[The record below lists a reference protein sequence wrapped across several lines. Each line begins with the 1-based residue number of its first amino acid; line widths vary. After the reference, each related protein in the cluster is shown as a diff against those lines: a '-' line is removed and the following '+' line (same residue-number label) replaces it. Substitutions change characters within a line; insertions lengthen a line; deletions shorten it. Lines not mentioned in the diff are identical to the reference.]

1 MNARRFFLLAGLVL
15 APWVCAPALSAAVI
29 SAPAPAPVEFIAQL
43 GNQALGVIRG
53 NASTQDKMAY
63 FHTMLRQ
70 DFDIAGAAPFVLGPY
85 WRMAS
90 DPERAKFTRLLE
102 GYIVATFGQRLYNS
116 GGVGLRVI
124 SARGTHD
131 QPIVISEITRPGGV
145 PIRLEW
151 VLTSR
156 NGVYQ
161 ISDLN
166 LDGVSMALT
175 QRSEFA
181 AMIQRAG
188 GTIAG
193 LLAQMRQIIAA
204 QGG

>member
-1 MNARRFFLLAGLVL
+1 M
-15 APWVCAPALSAAVI
+15 
-29 SAPAPAPVEFIAQL
+29 
-43 GNQALGVIRG
+43 
-53 NASTQDKMAY
+53 TY

-70 DFDIAGAAPFVLGPY
+70 DFDLAGAAPFVLGPY
-85 WRMAS
+85 WRVAS
-90 DPERAKFTRLLE
+90 DPERSEFTRLLE

-116 GGVGLRVI
+116 GGASLRVTG
-124 SARGTHD
+124 SRGTRSE
-131 QPIVISEITRPGGV
+131 PIVVSEITRPGGV
-145 PIRLEW
+145 PIKLEW

-166 LDGVSMALT
+166 LDGVSMAAT

-181 AMIQRAG
+181 AMIQRSG
-188 GTIAG
+188 GTVAG